1 VETQTQ
7 TKPTNNINMQ
17 ETTAPKKKSKGFVIV
32 LAVLVLGGGAFGIT
46 KYIHGLHHEETD
58 NAQIDANVSPVIP
71 RVSGYVKEV
80 RVKDNQFVKKGDTL
94 VILDDRDLAIAVQQ
108 AENGLFAAQANLGAA
123 EASTAAAQAG
133 ISTAQAQVG
142 TIDAQIEAAKVNLWR
157 ASQDYDRYANLIK
170 DHSITQQEFEQASAA
185 KQTAERQLDVLARQ
199 KAAAGRQTSVVTS
212 QSGATSKQINVAN
225 AGIKQRQTDVENA
238 KLNASYAV
246 ITAPE
251 DGVLSKIFVQPG
263 QFVAAGQSL
272 FSVVLNTTPWVVA
285 NFKETQLDKMK
296 LGQKVTIHIDAY
308 PGKGIEGKITSFAP
322 ATGSK
327 FALLPADNA
336 SGNFVKVVQRL
347 PVKIEFDSPNDELI
361 KQLRPGMNV
370 LVDVHLN

>member
-1 VETQTQ
+1 METQTQ
-7 TKPTNNINMQ
+7 TKPTNNITMQ
-17 ETTAPKKKSKGFVIV
+17 ETSAPKKRSKGFVIV
-32 LAVLVLGGGAFGIT
+32 LAVLVLGGGAFGIS
-46 KYIHGLHHEETD
+46 KYIHSQGHEETD

-94 VILDDRDLAIAVQQ
+94 VILDDRDLAIKVQQ
-108 AENGLFAAQANLGAA
+108 AENGLYAAQANLGSAEATTLAA
-123 EASTAAAQAG
+123 EAG
-133 ISTAQAQVG
+133 ISTAQANIG

-157 ASQDYDRYANLIK
+157 ASQDYERYNNLIK
-170 DHSITQQEFEQASAA
+170 DHSITQQQYEQALAA
-185 KQTAERQLDVLARQ
+185 KQSAERQLDVLARQ
-199 KAAAGRQTSVVTS
+199 KAAASRQTSVVTS
-212 QSGATSKQINVAN
+212 QSSATSKQINLAN
-225 AGIKQRQTDVENA
+225 AGIKQRETDVADA
-238 KLNASYAV
+238 KLNLSYTV

-251 DGVLSKIFVQPG
+251 NGVLSKIFVQPG

-272 FSVVLNTTPWVVA
+272 FSVVLDNTPWVVA
-285 NFKETQLDKMK
+285 NFKETQLDRMK
-296 LGQKVTIHIDAY
+296 LGQKVTVHIDAY
-308 PGKGIEGKITSFAP
+308 PGKALEAKVTSFSP

-327 FALLPADNA
+327 FALLPPDNA

-347 PVKIEFDSPNDELI
+347 PVKIEFTDPANELV